1 MGSEMNFQKNDFKN
15 LKEEEEHYF
24 DNSNQILKNYNDNK
38 MLKALNSKEKLS
50 LSTNNS
56 PSFNRGE
63 KLNFNVQNK
72 NYYKGII
79 QVPEEKSDSN
89 NMNDNDKN
97 LNTNIIKI
105 HSKI

>member
-1 MGSEMNFQKNDFKN
+1 MNIQKKDLNT

-63 KLNFNVQNK
+63 KLNLNFPNK
-72 NYYKGII
+72 DYYQGII
-79 QVPEEKSDSN
+79 KVPEERSDN
-89 NMNDNDKN
+89 
-97 LNTNIIKI
+97 
-105 HSKI
+105 